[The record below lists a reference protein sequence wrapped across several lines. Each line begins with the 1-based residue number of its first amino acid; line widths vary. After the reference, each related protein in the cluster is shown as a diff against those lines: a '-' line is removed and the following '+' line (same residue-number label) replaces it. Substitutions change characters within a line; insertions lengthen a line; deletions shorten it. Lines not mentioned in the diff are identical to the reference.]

1 MLCSYETFTVGMETG
16 TPTMS
21 SEIIPGLPISSE
33 IITAQPVFNPQTQQ
47 NQVCTQILQ
56 NDKMIDPVVKTAQLS
71 DLANNELIGVD
82 KPMLVRFKYTNPLD
96 GKIYYLS
103 IMPYNKCQQFN
114 GLNSVN
120 SNTPLDCTS
129 NILVLIDEDTV
140 NKATEEY
147 IKTMNINQKVCNFRK
162 TITDIEN
169 GKRASS
175 HLMGQE
181 MLPGYPVSTLENL
194 APSGEI
200 PTYSEEL
207 RIPKDKCY
215 NDYTAC
221 NLFRQYS
228 TDFIITKRNTD
239 GQTKYT
245 ISGVTGGLNSNKN
258 TTQVFLNITPSSG
271 TLCADMTN
279 PTTKYTQVDL
289 ITTKI
294 QNNGNIIGG
303 LEANLKSKIR
313 FKVAEI
319 GKNSIITETTGY
331 IGNCVNSSCTIGDKN
346 YPRLCLFSDLLDPNV
361 IDFEP
366 IIKQY

>member
-1 MLCSYETFTVGMETG
+1 MLCSYESFTSEME

-33 IITAQPVFNPQTQQ
+33 VVTAQPVFNPQNPQ
-47 NQVCTQILQ
+47 NQTCVQILQ
-56 NDKMIDPVVKTAQLS
+56 NDKMIDPVVRTAQLS
-71 DLANNELIGVD
+71 DLANNELIGAD
-82 KPMLVRFKYTNPLD
+82 KPMLVRFKYTDPS

-114 GLNSVN
+114 GAKPVN
-120 SNTPLDCTS
+120 SLTPLDCTS
-129 NILVLIDEDTV
+129 NILVLIDEETV

-147 IKTMNINQKVCNFRK
+147 VKTMDINQKVCNFRK
-162 TITDIEN
+162 TLMDIEN
-169 GKRASS
+169 GKQASS

-181 MLPGYPVSTLENL
+181 MLPGYPPSTVENA

-200 PTYSEEL
+200 PTYYEEIK
-207 RIPKDKCY
+207 IPKNGCY

-239 GQTKYT
+239 GQSKYT

-258 TTQVFLNITPSSG
+258 TTQVFLNITPSSN

-294 QNNGNIIGG
+294 QSDGGIIGG
-303 LEANLKSKIR
+303 LATHLKTKIR
-313 FKVAEI
+313 FKVTEI
-319 GKNSIITETTGY
+319 GMNSIITETTGY
-331 IGNCVNSSCTIGDKN
+331 IGTCVNSPCTVGDKN
-346 YPRLCLFSDLLDPNV
+346 YTRLCLFSDLLDPNV

-366 IIKQY
+366 VVKQY